1 MADIQLEDAL
11 EALGVPKSGQYA
23 SATQGQKADTAV
35 QPQELQEV
43 ADSIPTSPSDIG
55 AATSAQGVKA
65 DSAVQPD
72 ALAAVAA
79 TIPDSP
85 GDIGAATAAQG
96 AKADSAIQ
104 QAQLDAAIAT
114 RATSAQGAKADSA
127 IQQDALDAA
136 IATRATAEQGAKAD
150 TAIQPTTLP
159 SSLQPALDAIGV
171 KRAALSKT
179 SSMVSR
185 AVSVSQGRRA
195 VRPYL
200 DGLTAQAKGVWDLVR
215 ARSAYNGPCC
225 RVRRVSDS
233 ALLDI
238 GFLADNVVDTD
249 AMIAF
254 AGASSLKLVTL
265 YDQSGTAANVYDATQ
280 ATASLQPNIDFT
292 WLRNGMPTIYFAN
305 APSQQFLAIP
315 SALTIAATNNCAAF
329 AAIGNFSTRVGGT
342 PFCLGTTG
350 QFELSLLPSSAF
362 SVQPKVNGVA
372 LNFGN
377 PNMATIPNANGCVV
391 GLNSLPTG
399 TNPFYYYR
407 NDTFFQRVVAAN
419 IATAGGKICAL
430 GPLDFYGL
438 CVFDGAPSIA
448 EALQLQYA
456 MTRTHQCVLTPKANI
471 VLCGDSLVAS
481 AVANNHNYI
490 KALANYLPPNISII
504 NVGLGGQ
511 TLQSE
516 AGEVSNRATGL
527 FRAGIP
533 NIAINWGGVND
544 ITLTPTITPETLYSY
559 MSTWQTAMKAA
570 GFIAIQGLLYN
581 RAVTG
586 SYTSAMQA
594 TRIAYNNLLRANY
607 GPGKFLAGIIDP
619 ELEPTF
625 ATLLAAD
632 SGDNLHLNTQGYG
645 KAAPL
650 LFDEIADKLY
660 GLV

>member
-1 MADIQLEDAL
+1 MADTVELVVAL
-11 EALGVPKSGQYA
+11 DALGVPVSGEFVSPAQLA
-23 SATQGQKADTAV
+23 AV
-35 QPQELQEV
+35 EDLIPQ
-43 ADSIPTSPSDIG
+43 SPADIG
-55 AATSAQGVKA
+55 AATEAQGVKA
-65 DSAVQPD
+65 DSAVQP
-72 ALAAVAA
+72 AQLEGVANS
-79 TIPDSP
+79 IPSTP

-104 QAQLDAAIAT
+104 QA
-114 RATSAQGAKADSA
+114 
-127 IQQDALDAA
+127 ALDSA
-136 IATRATAEQGAKAD
+136 IATRATAAQGAKAD
-150 TAIQPTTLP
+150 TAIQQAALDSAIATRATAAQGALADTAV
-159 SSLQPALDAIGV
+159 QPAAISATLDAIGV

-179 SSMVSR
+179 SSMVAR
-185 AVSVSQGRRA
+185 AVAVSSARKA
-195 VRPYL
+195 VSPYL
-200 DGLTAQAKGVWDLVR
+200 DGLTATAKGVWGLTR
-215 ARSAYNGPCC
+215 ARSAYTGPCL
-225 RVRRVSDS
+225 RARRISDS
-233 ALLDI
+233 AVKDF
-238 GFLADNVVDTD
+238 GFLPDNIVDTD
-249 AMIAF
+249 SMIAW
-254 AGASSLKLVTL
+254 AGASSLTLVTL
-265 YDQSGTAANVYDATQ
+265 YDQSGTAGNVYDATQ
-280 ATASLQPNIDFT
+280 EMASLQPNIDFT
-292 WLRNGMPTIYFAN
+292 WLRNGMPVIYFAN
-305 APSQQFLAIP
+305 APSKQFLSIP

-407 NDTFFQRVVAAN
+407 NDTFFQRAVAAN
-419 IATAGGKICAL
+419 IATAGGQICAL
-430 GPLDFYGL
+430 GPLDMFGL

-448 EALQLQYA
+448 EATHIQYA
-456 MTRTHQCVLTPKANI
+456 MTRAHACVLTPKANV

-481 AVANNHNYI
+481 AVSNNHNYI
-490 KALANYLPPNISII
+490 KAMANYLPPNVSII

-516 AGEVSNRATGL
+516 AGEVSNRCTGL

-533 NIAINWGGVND
+533 NIGINWGGVND
-544 ITLTPTITPETLYSY
+544 ITLTPTITPETLYGY
-559 MSTWQTAMKAA
+559 MTTWQTAMKAA

-625 ATLLAAD
+625 STLLASD